1 MCTLYRFGDTLK
13 LLGLGRLDTRR
24 LVLIFGFPANARTI
38 KQLDELIGFGVYRKF
53 HTGSSFTRILHKLSD
68 NRQLVADLKGTI
80 FSLSKDSRIL
90 RKFCQFI
97 GRKTG
102 KTNKTNHCEKVPFD
116 ELFIRRSIFTNLSF

>member
-38 KQLDELIGFGVYRKF
+38 NQLDELIGFGVYRKF

-68 NRQLVADLKGTI
+68 NRQLVSDLKGTI
-80 FSLSKDSRIL
+80 FFSLRTLGYFEKSVNLLEEKQVKQTRRITAKRFL
-90 RKFCQFI
+90 SM
-97 GRKTG
+97 
-102 KTNKTNHCEKVPFD
+102 NY
-116 ELFIRRSIFTNLSF
+116 LFAGLFLPT